1 MASTQGL
8 KVALHPLAILSISEH
23 YTRTAIQAKY
33 TGDVSG
39 PAPVVVGAL
48 LGTLNGRELEV
59 VNSFELV
66 VDPADNALDHA
77 YLVTRRDQF
86 KQVFPTFDFL
96 GWYSIGQQP
105 SPKDTALHQQ
115 FLEYNESPVFLQ
127 LSPASTDAAP
137 TTTGGGEGQEGKE
150 KEKDLPLAI
159 YESVVELV
167 AGEAKPTFVPVPYE
181 VVTGEAER
189 VAVEGVSKP
198 EAGADGGAQ
207 GNLIVALTTQRNAL
221 QMLADRVRVIVEY
234 LSALSQDKVRR
245 DDETLRMIAS
255 LAGTLP
261 AAVAQTLPVGE
272 ASDATLRKVG
282 GGELE
287 LEFMTEYNDVLL
299 TTYLSALTKQ
309 LETANALLDK
319 QLLLVSGQSSG
330 GKGEGGGHGGG
341 GMETRSGGGG
351 RRRRE
356 AA

>member
-23 YTRTAIQAKY
+23 YTRTAIQHAAAAH
-33 TGDVSG
+33 S
-39 PAPVVVGAL
+39 AHSQVVGAL

-66 VDPADNALDHA
+66 VDPADHKLDHA

-96 GWYSIGQQP
+96 GWYSVGPQP
-105 SPKDTALHQQ
+105 SPRDALLHQQ
-115 FLEYNESPVFLQ
+115 FLQYNESPIFLQ
-127 LSPASTDAAP
+127 LSPDSLSSSAAAST
-137 TTTGGGEGQEGKE
+137 EGQEQD
-150 KEKDLPLAI
+150 KDLPLAI

-198 EAGADGGAQ
+198 EAGADGAGAH
-207 GNLIVALTTQRNAL
+207 GNLIVALSTQRNAL
-221 QMLADRVRVIVEY
+221 QMLSDRVGVIVRY
-234 LSALSQDKVRR
+234 LDALSRGQVRR
-245 DDETLRMIAS
+245 DDETLRLIAS
-255 LAGTLP
+255 LAATLP
-261 AAVAQTLPVGE
+261 SPPSGPAGPALQDSELAQE
-272 ASDATLRKVG
+272 ERSQHR

-319 QLLLVSGQSSG
+319 QLLLVSAQPG
-330 GKGEGGGHGGG
+330 GKGDGGGG
-341 GMETRSGGGG
+341 GMDPRSGGGGGGGGG

-356 AA
+356 GA

>member
-1 MASTQGL
+1 MASMQGL

-23 YTRTAIQAKY
+23 YTRTAIQA
-33 TGDVSG
+33 SSSSAENS
-39 PAPVVVGAL
+39 PQVVGAL
-48 LGTLNGRELEV
+48 LGTQTGRELEI

-66 VDPADNALDHA
+66 VDPQTGLDHA

-96 GWYSIGQQP
+96 GWYSVGQQP
-105 SPKDTALHQQ
+105 SPADTALHQQ
-115 FLEYNESPVFLQ
+115 FLEYNESPIFLQ
-127 LSPASTDAAP
+127 LSPNHSANNSS
-137 TTTGGGEGQEGKE
+137 E
-150 KEKDLPLAI
+150 EKDLPLAI

-167 AGEAKPTFVPVPYE
+167 SGEAKPTFVPVPYE

-207 GNLIVALTTQRNAL
+207 GNLIVALSTQRNAL
-221 QMLADRVRVIVEY
+221 QMLSDRVALIVQY
-234 LSALSQDKVRR
+234 LDALSRGQVRR

-255 LAGTLP
+255 LAGNLP
-261 AAVAQTLPVGE
+261 SAAEMQLEQNG
-272 ASDATLRKVG
+272 SK

-309 LETANALLDK
+309 LETCNALLDK
-319 QLLLVSGQSSG
+319 QLLLDPGLTSGRS
-330 GKGEGGGHGGG
+330 ERTTGGG
-341 GMETRSGGGG
+341 GGGGG
-351 RRRRE
+351 PETRAGGGGPGGGGSRRRRDLPFP
-356 AA
+356 